1 MKRLGFSA
9 DGQFKKINRET
20 SKHLRRNFVMEDVV
34 VLEDIQEEPLP
45 DAKYDS
51 STVPNAGG
59 AKTDNQ
65 LLGSKQKDEMIM
77 KGVEGFKL

>member
-34 VLEDIQEEPLP
+34 VLEDI
-45 DAKYDS
+45 
-51 STVPNAGG
+51 
-59 AKTDNQ
+59 
-65 LLGSKQKDEMIM
+65 
-77 KGVEGFKL
+77 